1 MRVSLWI
8 IVLFASL
15 LSGAWAHVPLILP
28 SSANISEAVIIH
40 DPSKSW
46 AIYGDLEMGDVQ
58 YYSFKI
64 SKGER
69 IKLSLLAADAGY
81 LPGMVLMGPGLEGDG
96 ILPPGMDLPDGYG
109 AVVARGSMPKSATY
123 EPFGPGSY
131 YGLADL
137 DLAAP
142 ENGTYY
148 VAIYGGAAGNYGLV
162 IGYRETFSLDELVS
176 LPLNMISVHR
186 WEGQSLAL
194 ILLPFLAVLTAGY
207 YLLLRRDLSLSR
219 WLASLAGLL
228 FLGSSASILFQMA
241 MALMRAPAGG
251 EVAITIVL
259 AALSAG
265 LGAGTIKIAAGVAE
279 FTMKERLMLR
289 AIGLVAILVGS
300 GMIIGPLIAIL
311 STATGAGGRN
321 NTTTSNGK
329 KKSPVAGKG
338 ERKDL
343 PRAKGKRKR

>member
-8 IVLFASL
+8 FVLIAGL
-15 LSGAWAHVPLILP
+15 LGGALAHVPLILP
-28 SSANISEAVIIH
+28 SSENISEAVLIH

-46 AIYGDLEMGDVQ
+46 AIFGHLEEDEVL
-58 YYSFKI
+58 YYSFDL

-69 IKLSLLAADAGY
+69 IRLSLLAAQGDY
-81 LPGMVLMGPGLEGDG
+81 LPGMVLMGPGLEGDSA
-96 ILPPGMDLPDGYG
+96 LPPGVDIPGGYG

-137 DLAAP
+137 DLEAP

-148 VAIYGGAAGNYGLV
+148 AAVFGEAAGNYGLV
-162 IGYRETFSLDELVS
+162 IGYRETFSLDELFS
-176 LPLNMISVHR
+176 LPLKMISVHR

-228 FLGSSASILFQMA
+228 FLGSSASIVIQMA
-241 MALMRAPAGG
+241 MALMRAPASQ
-251 EVAITIVL
+251 EAAITVIL

-265 LGAGTIKIAAGVAE
+265 LGAATIKIAAGVAE

-289 AIGLVAILVGS
+289 AIGIVALLAGS

-311 STATGAGGRN
+311 STATGAGE
-321 NTTTSNGK
+321 K
-329 KKSPVAGKG
+329 KDSVAGKG
-338 ERKDL
+338 ERKASGKDNGKKKDL
-343 PRAKGKRKR
+343 SPAKGKRRR